1 MSSLTPEMFDLLII
15 IVIIF
20 GIALAVVRLY
30 ADFSRRLPPESQSQP
45 DDTQQSQIIDS

>member
-15 IVIIF
+15 VVIIF
-20 GIALAVVRLY
+20 GVALAIVRLY

-45 DDTQQSQIIDS
+45 DDTQQNEVVN